1 MRSLAFLKIPP
12 LKVSWAYFV
21 LAVSLFVILMNFNLF
36 SYLYGN
42 IDFKDNPLLFLSI
55 PLIFFGLVLS
65 VFSLTFLPYLSK
77 PLSILI
83 ILSTCLSVF
92 FMSNYGIIIDS
103 DMIRNVVKTDA
114 KEVGDLLNAKLLLF
128 VVFLGILPALLILS
142 CKIEYFGFKAHLKH
156 KLLLLSFG
164 LVLAFGFFL
173 IQTKTLIP
181 YFRSNLQARVYNIPY
196 LSILLC
202 LQIFQTRFFQT
213 TNLFDLVR
221 ECKTQES
228 SREKIAY
235 FSCGRNR

>member
-1 MRSLAFLKIPP
+1 MHSLAFLKIPP

-21 LAVSLFVILMNFNLF
+21 LAVSLFVVLMNFNLF

-103 DMIRNVVKTDA
+103 DMIRNVAKTDA
-114 KEVGDLLNAKLLLF
+114 KEVGDLFNAKLLLF
-128 VVFLGILPALLILS
+128 VVFLGILPTLLILS
-142 CKIEYFGFKAHLKH
+142 CKIEYFGIKAHLKH
-156 KLLLLSFG
+156 KLLLLFLG
-164 LVLAFGFFL
+164 LALAFGFFL
-173 IQTKTLIP
+173 IQTKTRNIERGTVLYLRMAIP
-181 YFRSNLQARVYNIPY
+181 AMLPVYTGSLLAF
-196 LSILLC
+196 LS
-202 LQIFQTRFFQT
+202 
-213 TNLFDLVR
+213 
-221 ECKTQES
+221 K
-228 SREKIAY
+228 K
-235 FSCGRNR
+235 

>member
-1 MRSLAFLKIPP
+1 MCSLAFLKIPP

-21 LAVSLFVILMNFNLF
+21 LAVSLFVVLMNFNLF

-103 DMIRNVVKTDA
+103 NMIRNVVKTDA
-114 KEVGDLLNAKLLLF
+114 KEVGDLSNTKLLLNQSS
-128 VVFLGILPALLILS
+128 LS
-142 CKIEYFGFKAHLKH
+142 
-156 KLLLLSFG
+156 
-164 LVLAFGFFL
+164 
-173 IQTKTLIP
+173 
-181 YFRSNLQARVYNIPY
+181 QARNEAFLRQP
-196 LSILLC
+196 
-202 LQIFQTRFFQT
+202 
-213 TNLFDLVR
+213 
-221 ECKTQES
+221 
-228 SREKIAY
+228 
-235 FSCGRNR
+235 